1 MKIILKEKV
10 DTQTENEIKSIERI
24 TVFNDISVFSNGVI
38 CVGKEVINTG
48 NDIDIDIFVKT
59 GKSTLDYKRYKEM
72 TKEAY
77 KHICKLVE
85 KAVNENKTLKLRI
98 EKSIT
103 KSILTGKEKISGF
116 IDIDL

>member
-38 CVGKEVINTG
+38 CIGKEVINTG
-48 NDIDIDIFVKT
+48 NDIDIFIKT

-85 KAVNENKTLKLRI
+85 KAVNENKTLKLRL